1 MQQERDYIVALE
13 HKKAAPKR
21 VSPKASEEQKGA
33 GGIHPLTSKSLS
45 TRLMYSSGDSS
56 G

>member
-21 VSPKASEEQKGA
+21 GA